1 MSAPKKSNSDVAI
14 GFLADFA
21 AGGISGAVA
30 KTATAPIERL
40 KLIIQTQDANPKI
53 KSGEVQRYT
62 GIGNCFYRVYT
73 EQGLGAFWR
82 GNLTNVIRYFP
93 TQAFNFAFKD
103 TIKSFFPKYNAKK
116 EFFWFFMT
124 NMASGG
130 LAGAGSL
137 CIVYPLDYAR
147 TRLASDVGSGQR
159 TFNGLADCLI
169 KTAKGPSGVMGLY
182 NGFGV
187 SVAGIIPYRGVYFG
201 MFDSLMGINPFRS
214 DKGLIGLASK
224 FAIAQVTAIT
234 AGYASYPFDTIR
246 RRLQMQ
252 SEKPKS
258 EWLYSG
264 TVDCL
269 FKIMKEEGTG
279 ALFKGAGANALRTVG
294 SALVLVLYGEIK
306 TMMGFEGG
314 VGGGE

>member
-1 MSAPKKSNSDVAI
+1 M
-14 GFLADFA
+14 
-21 AGGISGAVA
+21 A
-30 KTATAPIERL
+30 KTATAPIERV

-53 KSGEVQRYT
+53 KSGEVKRYT
-62 GIGNCFYRVYT
+62 GISDCFVRVYR

-103 TIKSFFPKYNAKK
+103 TIKALFPKYSPKTD
-116 EFFWFFMT
+116 FFMFFMV

-147 TRLASDVGSGQR
+147 TRLASDVGSGKAQF
-159 TFNGLADCLI
+159 TGLMDCLS
-169 KTAKGPSGVMGLY
+169 KTARGPGGFMSLY

-187 SVAGIIPYRGVYFG
+187 SVMGIIPYRGVYFG
-201 MFDSLMGINPFRS
+201 MYDSLAGINPFRQ
-214 DKGLIGLASK
+214 DKGVIGLVSK
-224 FAIAQVTAIT
+224 FAIAQITAIT

-252 SEKPKS
+252 SEKPQS
-258 EWLYSG
+258 EWLYKG
-264 TVDCL
+264 TVDCF
-269 FKIMKEEGTG
+269 FKILKDEGTG

-314 VGGGE
+314 VGGSE

>member
-1 MSAPKKSNSDVAI
+1 MADKNGGVLN
-14 GFLADFA
+14 FLADFA

-30 KTATAPIERL
+30 KTATAPIERV
-40 KLIIQTQDANPKI
+40 KLIIQTQDSNPKI
-53 KSGEVQRYT
+53 RSGEVKRYT
-62 GIGNCFYRVYT
+62 GIADCFKRVAA
-73 EQGLGAFWR
+73 EQGIGAFWR
-82 GNLTNVIRYFP
+82 GNFTNVIRYFP

-103 TIKSFFPKYNAKK
+103 TIKAMFPRYSSKTDFGMFFLV
-116 EFFWFFMT
+116 

-147 TRLASDVGSGQR
+147 TRLASDVGSGAK
-159 TFNGLADCLI
+159 TFNGLGDCLV
-169 KTAKGPSGVMGLY
+169 KTAKGPGGVMSLY

-201 MFDSLMGINPFRS
+201 MYDSLLGINPYKN
-214 DKGLIGLASK
+214 DKGLVNILSK
-224 FAIAQVTAIT
+224 FAIAQTTAIT

-252 SEKPKS
+252 SEKPKA
-258 EWLYSG
+258 EWMYSG
-264 TVDCL
+264 TVDC
-269 FKIMKEEGTG
+269 FAKIIKQEGMT
-279 ALFKGAGANALRTVG
+279 AMFKGAGANALRTVG

-306 TMMGFEGG
+306 VLMGFEAAGAG
-314 VGGGE
+314 TE